1 MAKREYQIKFCW
13 NGSKKQVAFTDEFET
28 KSEWEFVIDGLPYDL
43 LDGNDHIVWVDYGD
57 NDDWE
62 G

>member
-1 MAKREYQIKFCW
+1 MYYIHWCW
-13 NGSKKQVAFTDEFET
+13 NGSKRQIDGTDEFES
-28 KSEWEFVIDGLPYDL
+28 KEEWEFVIDGLPFDF
-43 LDGNDHIVWVDYGD
+43 LDGTDNEVWVDYGD